1 MNETNFRA
9 WVSKPNTPESDLEE
23 YVPHIVNYEVEGKT
37 VVREIMAADPID
49 AIEKVKNEIKAET
62 T

>member
-1 MNETNFRA
+1 MRDKKNKNSPNLWEFPGGKSKINE
-9 WVSKPNTPESDLEE
+9 SPDE
-23 YVPHIVNYEVEGKT
+23 T